1 MKVDK
6 QIHISRI
13 IFSLSVFLK
22 VKKLPLQTMKFAIE
36 TNLVRYALFQQ
47 NCSTM
52 FAKSILVKIPT
63 NIKSW
68 SGEY

>member
-1 MKVDK
+1 
-6 QIHISRI
+6 
-13 IFSLSVFLK
+13 
-22 VKKLPLQTMKFAIE
+22 MKFAIE